1 MADSDGGGPSRL
13 RCVRVSL
20 SPTERACVRGVR
32 VCVCVCVCVCLCVCG
47 LWQLDLV
54 GYTALAFALEPM
66 EAAAILHSL
75 FCDFDAAVT
84 HALTHPLSLSL
95 SHTHLNRSARSPAAR
110 DARAACVRR

>member
-1 MADSDGGGPSRL
+1 MAE
-13 RCVRVSL
+13 VRVGCAVFGSRSL
-20 SPTERACVRGVR
+20 PLSVRACVAC